1 MLSSCITVLWRK
13 RYDIALLTK
22 QLITS
27 LKVSL
32 YTHISLFLFALKTFV
47 FTQIVRPMGIFNFD
61 SSLLS
66 TQDEFEFLETKYLLF
81 FKKYSIKVNTYLTF
95 INRYWSVF
103 MVCILVMSNIG
114 RKESDFKLDFWH
126 FDLLPSL
133 SKLWQILHFKMFSLG
148 SREACAASLFSVW
161 PNCADWQLLSL
172 NQPRGKLGTKW
183 HQKYWNVH

>member
-1 MLSSCITVLWRK
+1 MSGFNEQFLKCVFIMPNCSLGK

-81 FKKYSIKVNTYLTF
+81 FKKYS
-95 INRYWSVF
+95 
-103 MVCILVMSNIG
+103 
-114 RKESDFKLDFWH
+114 
-126 FDLLPSL
+126 
-133 SKLWQILHFKMFSLG
+133 
-148 SREACAASLFSVW
+148 
-161 PNCADWQLLSL
+161 
-172 NQPRGKLGTKW
+172 
-183 HQKYWNVH
+183 